1 MFTELSGFI
10 DGVRTG
16 KKSRI
21 AVAAAADTPVLEA
34 VHAATEAEIAE
45 AILIGVKKDI
55 ETIAARIGLDSGR
68 IEIID
73 IADPRQA
80 AMKAVSCVR
89 EGAADILMK
98 GLLSTEILL
107 KAVLN
112 KENGLPTGKL
122 LSHVGMFQ
130 SPYYPKLFCITDAA
144 MNIAPVF
151 EEKLGILSNAV
162 DMYHRIGET
171 NPKVAV
177 MAAVE
182 TVNPKMEPTIHA
194 AMLTRMN
201 HRGQI
206 KGCIVDGPLALDN
219 AISTEAAEHKGII
232 SEVAGN
238 VDIILVPDIESG
250 NLLYKS
256 LIFLGG
262 AVAAGVIIGA
272 QAPIVLTSRSDSEKS
287 KLYSIALAAT
297 IGTGTGSN

>member
-1 MFTELSGFI
+1 MFTELSALI
-10 DGVRTG
+10 DGARAG
-16 KKSRI
+16 GRSRI
-21 AVAAAADTPVLEA
+21 AVAAAADLPVLEA
-34 VHAATEAEIAE
+34 VHAATEAGIAE
-45 AILIGVKKDI
+45 SLLIGIKKDI
-55 ETIAARIGLDSGR
+55 EALAERIGMDSKW

-73 IADPRQA
+73 ISDPRQA
-80 AMKAVSCVR
+80 AAKAVSCVR
-89 EGAADILMK
+89 EGAARILMK
-98 GLLSTEILL
+98 GLLPTEILL

-144 MNIAPVF
+144 MNIAPGF

-162 DMYHRIGET
+162 NMYHRIGEA
-171 NPKVAV
+171 NPKAAV

-194 AMLTRMN
+194 AMLTQMN
-201 HRGQI
+201 RRGQI
-206 KGCIVDGPLALDN
+206 KGCVVDGPLALDN
-219 AISTEAAEHKGII
+219 AISKEAAEHKGIF

-238 VDIILVPDIESG
+238 ADIILVPDIESG

-256 LIFLGG
+256 LVFFGG
-262 AVAAGVIIGA
+262 AAVAGIIIGA
-272 QAPIVLTSRSDSEKS
+272 KAPIVLTSRSDSEKS

-297 IGTGTGSN
+297 TGTDSD